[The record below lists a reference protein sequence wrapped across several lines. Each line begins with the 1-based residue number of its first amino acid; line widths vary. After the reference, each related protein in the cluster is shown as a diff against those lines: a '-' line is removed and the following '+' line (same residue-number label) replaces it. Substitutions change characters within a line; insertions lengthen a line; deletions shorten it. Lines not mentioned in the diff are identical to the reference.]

1 MRIVDTIN
9 EKVENR
15 YEYGIY
21 RLSND
26 RIFPKIFKTRDEAKQ
41 FLKRRSPDEWGF
53 CRRKVGEWEPDEE
66 D

>member
-1 MRIVDTIN
+1 MRIVETLN
-9 EKVENR
+9 EKVDR

-21 RLSND
+21 RLSNG
-26 RIFPKIFKTRDEAKQ
+26 RVFPKIFKNRGEAKQ
-41 FLKRRSPDEWGF
+41 FLKRRSPDEWGL

>member
-1 MRIVDTIN
+1 MRMVDTIN

-21 RLSND
+21 RLSNNKV
-26 RIFPKIFKTRDEAKQ
+26 FPKIFKNRGEAKQ
-41 FLKRRSPDEWGF
+41 FLKRRSTDEWGL
-53 CRRKVGEWEPDEE
+53 CKRKVSEWEPDEE

>member
-41 FLKRRSPDEWGF
+41 FLKRRSPDEWGL
-53 CRRKVGEWEPDEE
+53 CKRKVEEWKSDEE
-66 D
+66 E